1 MTDDLVPGLERVD
14 EFLTAA
20 IVKAGLC
27 LNYDV
32 TYRILQGSTSETCAG
47 PACPQRRLCLSR
59 TLRRY
64 LGAVSSDAELRD
76 VYDAALQEMGS
87 GR

>member
-1 MTDDLVPGLERVD
+1 MTDDPVPGIERVD

-20 IVKAGLC
+20 IVRSELC

-32 TYRILQGSTSETCAG
+32 TFRILQGSAGETCAG
-47 PACPQRRLCLSR
+47 SACPQRRLCLSR

-64 LGAVSSDAELRD
+64 LGAVSADTNLRD
-76 VYDAALQEMGS
+76 VYDAALQELGN